1 MPVGLSE
8 TTELLPVKG
17 ITLSSCSANIYEN
30 NRHDMALVEI
40 PVESS
45 FSCVFT
51 TNRFCAAPIKI
62 AKSHLQ
68 QSSPRYLLINAG
80 NANAGTGERGENDAA
95 TLCRALSEIANC
107 ELTQVLP
114 FSTGVIGEFLPV
126 SNMRSVLPNLIE
138 NLSETNWS
146 HAAKAIMTTD
156 TVSKAISKS
165 LLIDDKEIT
174 ISGMCKGSGM
184 IRPDMATML
193 AYIATD
199 AAIDSSLLQELLTEL
214 VNQSFNR
221 ITVDGDMSTND
232 ACVLIASGKAGN
244 PIIKSVGD
252 NGYQLLYEALLEIFS
267 YLAKTIVRDGEGAS
281 KFVSITVK
289 NALTNQDSLKIAY
302 QIASSPLVKTALTAS
317 DANWGRI
324 LAAIGSANVT
334 SMDIKQVDIFLGDIC
349 IVRNGERAS
358 EYSDD
363 QGQTI
368 MQNEEISIL
377 VDMKLGESIETV
389 WTSDLSH
396 EYIRINAEYRT

>member
-1 MPVGLSE
+1 
-8 TTELLPVKG
+8 
-17 ITLSSCSANIYEN
+17 
-30 NRHDMALVEI
+30 
-40 PVESS
+40 
-45 FSCVFT
+45 
-51 TNRFCAAPIKI
+51 
-62 AKSHLQ
+62 
-68 QSSPRYLLINAG
+68 
-80 NANAGTGERGENDAA
+80 
-95 TLCRALSEIANC
+95 
-107 ELTQVLP
+107 
-114 FSTGVIGEFLPV
+114 
-126 SNMRSVLPNLIE
+126 
-138 NLSETNWS
+138 
-146 HAAKAIMTTD
+146 MTTD

-232 ACVLIASGKAGN
+232 ACVLIASGNAGN

-267 YLAKTIVRDGEGAS
+267 YLAKAIVRDGEGAS

-289 NALTNQDSLKIAY
+289 NALTNQDSLKVAY

-324 LAAIGSANVT
+324 LAVIGSANVT
-334 SMDIKQVDIFLGDIC
+334 SMDSKQVDIFLGDIC